1 MTTVTFA
8 RRTPAR
14 LPALA
19 TLAGLACCTLACG
32 SLVGSNNGA
41 FDAGV
46 LSPQDT
52 KGLLAAVDAMGAA
65 KDKPKPFDVQSAIG
79 NLYYEG
85 ARYLDAVDAYRLA
98 LATSLPV
105 ENELLA
111 LEAKGAVA
119 AADLALECRRSGTTY
134 GLEQIAEAAQKAA
147 AADPAKALRCL
158 REAIAPAILAR
169 ARRGNA
175 LYLAGQPDGAL
186 AEHKRVLLLEKDYPE
201 SLFFVGAIT
210 LEQSKGNK
218 EQLEEGKKWWRRL
231 LEVAPEHP
239 RAAIVKE
246 SLPKADELFTPKPA
260 GPMVAGGG
268 NALPAGHP
276 PIAAGQASPGP
287 VRPDAQLPSN
297 HPPLDGA
304 APGAVGGN
312 MPNAPMAHAGPS
324 EQGAVPPGQT
334 GPSAQTVAAME
345 DALRQTERTP
355 ELEKGLDDLSIQAE
369 ADLDAG
375 KYTEA
380 RGKIVRVMP
389 LRPNDART
397 AAIMGAAMRGLGR
410 AEMAERVLGTALAK
424 DPNNARANYELGLL
438 YASRGDKANAKSKF
452 EAVQAADAKFAA
464 AHGVA
469 AELQKVQ

>member
-1 MTTVTFA
+1 MTTANSA
-8 RRTPAR
+8 RRTAVR

-19 TLAGLACCTLACG
+19 TLVATVACG

-46 LSPQDT
+46 LDAQDT

-98 LATSLPV
+98 LATSLPI

-111 LEAKGAVA
+111 LEANGVKA
-119 AADLALECRRSGTTY
+119 AADLPIECRRSGTTY
-134 GLEQIAEAAQKAA
+134 GLEQIAEAARKVVAT
-147 AADPAKALRCL
+147 DPAKALRCL
-158 REAIAPAILAR
+158 REAVAPAILAR

-239 RAAIVKE
+239 RAAVVKE
-246 SLPKADELFTPKPA
+246 SLPKADELFTPKLA
-260 GPMVAGGG
+260 APMVAGGG

-287 VRPDAQLPSN
+287 VRPDAQLPPN
-297 HPPLDGA
+297 HPPLDGSP
-304 APGAVGGN
+304 PGTVGGN
-312 MPNAPMAHAGPS
+312 MPNAPMAHSGEQGIAAPSGPAGQAGPS
-324 EQGAVPPGQT
+324 AE
-334 GPSAQTVAAME
+334 TVAAME

-355 ELEKGLDDLSIQAE
+355 EMEKGLDDLCNQAE
-369 ADLDAG
+369 VDLDAG
-375 KYTEA
+375 KYAEA

-389 LRPNDART
+389 LRPNDPRT

-438 YASRGDKANAKSKF
+438 YASRGDKTNAKSKF

-469 AELQKVQ
+469 AELQKVK

>member
-1 MTTVTFA
+1 MIVQKPQPLA
-8 RRTPAR
+8 ASVR
-14 LPALA
+14 LWLLA
-19 TLAGLACCTLACG
+19 SLGATLACG
-32 SLVGSNNGA
+32 SLVSSNSGPP
-41 FDAGV
+41 DAGA
-46 LSPQDT
+46 LNGQDP
-52 KGLLAAVDAMGAA
+52 KSLMAAVDALGAA
-65 KDKPKPFDVQSAIG
+65 KDKPKPFEVQAAIG

-98 LATSLPV
+98 LVTSLPV
-105 ENELLA
+105 ETELLA
-111 LEAKGAVA
+111 LEAKGLAPS
-119 AADLALECRRSGTTY
+119 ADLPLECRRSGTSY
-134 GLEQIAEAAQKAA
+134 GLEQIAAVARRAA
-147 AADPAKALRCL
+147 AAEPAKAVRCL

-169 ARRGNA
+169 SRRGNA

-260 GPMVAGGG
+260 APLVAGGG

-276 PIAAGQASPGP
+276 PIAAGQPSPGP
-287 VRPDAQLPSN
+287 VRPDAQLPPN

-304 APGAVGGN
+304 APGTVGGN
-312 MPNAPMAHAGPS
+312 MPNAPMAHSGDQAVPAPQGPS
-324 EQGAVPPGQT
+324 VE
-334 GPSAQTVAAME
+334 TVAAME

-355 ELEKGLDDLSIQAE
+355 EMEKGLDELCNQAE
-369 ADLDAG
+369 VDLDAG

-438 YASRGDKANAKSKF
+438 YASRGDKANARSKF
-452 EAVQAADAKFAA
+452 ETVQTADAKFAD
-464 AHGVA
+464 AHNVA
-469 AELQKVQ
+469 AELQKVK

>member
-1 MTTVTFA
+1 MTATIA
-8 RRTPAR
+8 IRTAAR
-14 LPALA
+14 LS
-19 TLAGLACCTLACG
+19 GLALLAVTLACG
-32 SLVGSNNGA
+32 SLVSSNNGA

-46 LSPQDT
+46 LDAQDT

-65 KDKPKPFDVQSAIG
+65 KDKPKPFDVQAAIG

-105 ENELLA
+105 ENALLA
-111 LEAKGAVA
+111 LEAKGTKP
-119 AADLALECRRSGTTY
+119 AADLPLECRRSGTTY

-147 AADPAKALRCL
+147 ATDPAKAVRCL

-169 ARRGNA
+169 SRRGNA

-239 RAAIVKE
+239 RAAVVKE

-260 GPMVAGGG
+260 APMVAGGG

-287 VRPDAQLPSN
+287 VRPDAQLPPN
-297 HPPLDGA
+297 HPPLDGSP
-304 APGAVGGN
+304 PGTIGGN
-312 MPNAPMAHAGPS
+312 MPNAPMAHSGDQAVAAPAGPS
-324 EQGAVPPGQT
+324 AE
-334 GPSAQTVAAME
+334 TVAAME
-345 DALRQTERTP
+345 DALKQTERTP
-355 ELEKGLDDLSIQAE
+355 EMEKGLDDLCVQAE

-375 KYTEA
+375 KYAEA

-389 LRPNDART
+389 MRPNDART

-424 DPNNARANYELGLL
+424 EPNNARANYELGLL

-464 AHGVA
+464 AHNVA
-469 AELQKVQ
+469 AELQKVK